1 MIFFPDQAMT
11 DSDEEV
17 IVNITCQ
24 LCKNCDKVFDN
35 QQQLQM
41 HDKEC
46 TPGNIRSNEQN
57 KFNNYIRKN
66 RVLIKKNLV

>member
-1 MIFFPDQAMT
+1 MT
-11 DSDEEV
+11 DSDKEV

-46 TPGNIRSNEQN
+46 TPGNIQSNEQ
-57 KFNNYIRKN
+57 
-66 RVLIKKNLV
+66 VQ

>member
-1 MIFFPDQAMT
+1 MT
-11 DSDEEV
+11 DSDKEV

-41 HDKEC
+41 HDQEC
-46 TPGNIRSNEQN
+46 TPGNIQSNEQ
-57 KFNNYIRKN
+57 
-66 RVLIKKNLV
+66 VE